1 MTKIV
6 IKLFL
11 TLLVSGTSAFQL
23 SPHRNKHLNSIPS
36 PQQLG
41 AENSGVD
48 KAQTATAT
56 IVLATYLLTNT
67 LITSP
72 AMATTSSP
80 SEQQG
85 VTNTASSIILSAR
98 SGGRAGGRAS
108 MSRPMMRSEPSSSRS
123 YAPAR
128 STTTIIQPQIGF
140 APAPTIVSPSPFGYG
155 FGYNPLGGFGLGYG
169 LGAAGS
175 VSNEIRDF
183 NQEREIT
190 RSKVE
195 LEEAKSRQAELEQR
209 LKALENAQK

>member
-1 MTKIV
+1 MTKVV

-23 SPHRNKHLNSIPS
+23 SPHRNKHFDSMPS
-36 PQQLG
+36 PPQLG
-41 AENSGVD
+41 AEKSGVD

-56 IVLATYLLTNT
+56 IVLATFLLTNT
-67 LITSP
+67 LFTSP

-85 VTNTASSIILSAR
+85 VSNTASSIMLSAR
-98 SGGRAGGRAS
+98 SGGRAGGRAT
-108 MSRPMMRSEPSSSRS
+108 MSRPMMRSAPSSSRS

-128 STTTIIQPQIGF
+128 STTTIIQPSIGF
-140 APAPTIVSPSPFGYG
+140 APAPVIVSPFGYG
-155 FGYNPLGGFGLGYG
+155 YGYNPLGGFGLGYG
-169 LGAAGS
+169 LGAAES
-175 VSNEIRDF
+175 VSNEIRDY

-195 LEEAKSRQAELEQR
+195 LEEAKTRQAELEQR